1 MEIKRF
7 GNIEGKT
14 MMLLHGNL
22 MCWQQFEDLIP
33 LLERKFCVY
42 AVSFDGFDGT
52 GETTYT
58 TARDQADKL
67 AAYIEK
73 ELDGQL
79 DLLFAESL
87 GCGPAVFLKAS
98 PTVQIDR
105 MILSG
110 PEYLDFG
117 VLNRLILKVMPQKQ
131 YRTAHEKYMPAW
143 ALRFMGQT
151 EQGMQTMLR
160 RIPDHISFESVRATW
175 ALSLSDGLS
184 GTVRCKGRLLVRRK
198 RRAHEKGHPAAA
210 DGISEP
216 DRPLLPRFRPWRD
229 HQSSGT
235 ACVGDGALSGRR
247 RDSGRCAA
255 ESGKWNT
262 MKVTTLDEKSI
273 HDIGHAF
280 GYYDYGEETGMSAA
294 FSGKEATAN
303 YICAYVRGVLR
314 GGFLHTTSERG
325 EGYIAYK
332 LPKEKMGLKTMWP
345 IACGM
350 LHNSTLKRLLQF
362 GIAIKRGGASLQN
375 RMDKEKKPYIFV
387 GLVCVREEYQGQG
400 YMRKVLELA
409 FAEGDRLG
417 VPVILETDAK
427 SKCDKYVHLGME
439 LAGTHDLGAF
449 GKLYDLIKYPEPTD
463 ELLKEVLS

>member
-73 ELDGQL
+73 EIDGRL

-98 PTVQIDR
+98 PNIQIGR

-131 YRTAHEKYMPAW
+131 YRTAHEKYIPAW

-151 EQGMQTMLR
+151 EQAKQPTRPPRIR
-160 RIPDHISFESVRATW
+160 R
-175 ALSLSDGLS
+175 
-184 GTVRCKGRLLVRRK
+184 
-198 RRAHEKGHPAAA
+198 
-210 DGISEP
+210 
-216 DRPLLPRFRPWRD
+216 
-229 HQSSGT
+229 
-235 ACVGDGALSGRR
+235 
-247 RDSGRCAA
+247 
-255 ESGKWNT
+255 
-262 MKVTTLDEKSI
+262 
-273 HDIGHAF
+273 
-280 GYYDYGEETGMSAA
+280 
-294 FSGKEATAN
+294 
-303 YICAYVRGVLR
+303 
-314 GGFLHTTSERG
+314 TS
-325 EGYIAYK
+325 
-332 LPKEKMGLKTMWP
+332 W
-345 IACGM
+345 
-350 LHNSTLKRLLQF
+350 
-362 GIAIKRGGASLQN
+362 
-375 RMDKEKKPYIFV
+375 
-387 GLVCVREEYQGQG
+387 
-400 YMRKVLELA
+400 
-409 FAEGDRLG
+409 
-417 VPVILETDAK
+417 PVILKKSLTDGWICFLQ
-427 SKCDKYVHLGME
+427 SRWDVDRL
-439 LAGTHDLGAF
+439 F
-449 GKLYDLIKYPEPTD
+449 F
-463 ELLKEVLS
+463 